1 MRYTVIG
8 ASRKIEYDM
17 RNDFFS
23 HLLTLPTSF
32 YNNYKTGDLMAR
44 ATNDLNAVRNV
55 LGPGIMHGFG
65 NSMLFVLVV
74 ALMLITNVK
83 LTLLALIPLPFITL
97 AAKFSIKHIFKTFK
111 QAQAQYSTITAK
123 AQENIAGMRVVKA
136 YVQETSESEE
146 FNQLSKKYLDLN
158 LKLTRIQALLFSSLT
173 FLMGIGTVILIWY
186 GGRLVVADV
195 IEIGDFIAFTV
206 WLGMLAW
213 PMISF
218 GWIMN
223 MIQQGAASM
232 DRLME
237 IMDIEPHIRDDE
249 RTDKSIRDFSG
260 EIEFKNVSFSYGDN
274 LPIVLENINI
284 KIQAGQT
291 IAITGPT
298 GSGKTTLVNLI
309 PRLMEASEG
318 QLLIDGVDV
327 RKIPLNMLRKHIGVV
342 PQETFLFSE
351 SISNNISFGLKNAAS
366 KDIEEAA
373 SISTIGSDLEDFSER
388 YETLVGERGITLSGG
403 QKQRTAL
410 SRAIIRKPRILILD
424 DALSSVDSHTEG
436 KILRRFNEFNNR
448 NTCIIISQRI
458 STIKNADLIYVLK
471 DGKVIEYGTHENLL
485 KSNGFYTDLYKKQL
499 LQKVLEKM

>member
-1 MRYTVIG
+1 
-8 ASRKIEYDM
+8 
-17 RNDFFS
+17 
-23 HLLTLPTSF
+23 
-32 YNNYKTGDLMAR
+32 MAR
-44 ATNDLNAVRNV
+44 ATNDLNSVCNV
-55 LGPGIMHGFG
+55 LGPGILHGVG
-65 NSMLFVLVV
+65 NSLLFVLVV
-74 ALMLITNVK
+74 TLMLITDVK
-83 LTLLALIPLPFITL
+83 LTLLALIPLPFITV
-97 AAKFSIKHIFKTFK
+97 AAKISLKHIFKIFK

-136 YVQETSESEE
+136 YVQETNESQE
-146 FNQLSKKYLDLN
+146 FDQLSLEYLDLN
-158 LKLTRIQALLFSSLT
+158 LKLTRIQAMLFSSLT
-173 FLMGIGTVILIWY
+173 FLMGVGTIILIWY
-186 GGRLVVADV
+186 GGHLVVGDV

-237 IMDIEPHIRDDE
+237 IMDVEPSIKDEE

-274 LPIVLENINI
+274 LPVILENINI

-309 PRLMEASEG
+309 PRLLEASEG
-318 QLLIDGVDV
+318 QVLIDGVDV
-327 RKIPLNMLRKHIGVV
+327 RNIPLYTLRKHIGVV

-351 SISNNISFGLKNAAS
+351 SISNNISFGLKNAAFEE
-366 KDIEEAA
+366 IEKAA
-373 SISTIGSDLEDFSER
+373 SISTIRSDLEDFSDR

-424 DALSSVDSHTEG
+424 DALSSVDSHTEE
-436 KILRRFNEFNNR
+436 KILKQFNEFNGR
-448 NTCIIISQRI
+448 NVCIIISQRI
-458 STIKNADLIYVLK
+458 STIKNADVIYVLK
-471 DGKVIEYGTHENLL
+471 EGKVIERGTHEDLL
-485 KSNGFYTDLYKKQL
+485 KSNGFYTELYKKQL
-499 LQKVLEKM
+499 LEKALEKM